1 MAKPQHLDKL
11 VLSIL
16 ATVIAVIAWGLVI
29 AGSFVPKWARPL
41 NTTNLESNRSYSLW
55 GREDCY
61 GIICSTKYREENVE
75 EKRSWKDEDGKIHE
89 KITKKIE
96 VIPIVTCV
104 VANYC
109 NMTWFEDIDFTEV
122 PSLLFVVRAFII
134 PSFAAGFICIVIY
147 IIKIVLIVLHPT
159 WRRIHVK
166 AAYLTFAAVAGV
178 SAGVGVVVFVTM
190 IEEDVYELL
199 WAPALPGV
207 GGFLF
212 ICISIGGYL
221 SWRNHST
228 DEEFDTRSDFSDRT
242 SAVYEF
248 SSSKNQGHKI
258 HGKVYQQSFSQL
270 SGKSDIRFEMNFFI
284 FFAIKICIAH
294 SENISTEA

>member
-11 VLSIL
+11 VLSIA
-16 ATVIAVIAWGLVI
+16 ATIVVVVAWGLVI

-41 NTTNLESNRSYSLW
+41 NSTNTTNRTYSLW

-61 GIICSTKYREENVE
+61 GIICTTKYRLENVE
-75 EKRSWKDEDGKIHE
+75 TKRSYYDEFGKKHE
-89 KITKKIE
+89 SIE
-96 VIPIVTCV
+96 TRTEMNPVVTCV

-109 NMTWFEDIDFTEV
+109 NITWFEDIDFAEV

-134 PSFAAGFICIVIY
+134 PSFAAGFICIIIY

-178 SAGVGVVVFVTM
+178 SAGVGVIVFVTM
-190 IEEDVYELL
+190 LEEDVYELL

-212 ICISIGGYL
+212 ICIAIGGYL
-221 SWRNHST
+221 SWRSHST
-228 DEEFDTRSDFSDRT
+228 DEDFDTRSEFSDRT

-248 SSSKNQGHKI
+248 SASKNQGHKI
-258 HGKVYQQSFSQL
+258 NGKVYHQSYSQH
-270 SGKSDIRFEMNFFI
+270 SGK
-284 FFAIKICIAH
+284 
-294 SENISTEA
+294 TEYL